1 MLKIRLERA
10 FGQVIEAEVMTL
22 PIALDG
28 SETTKDENQVQGSA
42 LITVA
47 VTPLLDAGLE
57 CLFTP
62 GDYELLCRK
71 QDKDRVRKLEV
82 SDKEHS
88 ENSDCEIIC
97 PDKVRVSTNKVDS
110 IPEKISATINEG
122 DSGNSNSDA
131 MWSDDASVSTGE
143 INSKE

>member
-1 MLKIRLERA
+1 MVPKQREMKIRL
-10 FGQVIEAEVMTL
+10 
-22 PIALDG
+22 
-28 SETTKDENQVQGSA
+28 KGSA
-42 LITVA
+42 LIRVA
-47 VTPLLDAGLE
+47 VTPLLDVGLE
-57 CLFTP
+57 CLLTP

-97 PDKVRVSTNKVDS
+97 PDKVRMSTNKVDS
-110 IPEKISATINEG
+110 VPEKISATINEG

-131 MWSDDASVSTGE
+131 MCSDDNNNNNNNNNNNE
-143 INSKE
+143 LL